1 MLLELVVRD
10 LALFERQELA
20 FGPGLN
26 VLTGETGA
34 GKSLLI
40 GALELLLGARPR
52 PGIVRQGAAQ
62 ARVEGR
68 FQLPPGQDGE
78 RVERWIA
85 RHLPQVLED
94 WRSGDDGE
102 ERELILGRAVAQDG
116 KTRAYVNQRPV
127 TRALLAELAPRL
139 FEIHGQNDHQRLF
152 EPSEQL
158 RLLDHYGG
166 LEAEVADYR
175 KARTAW
181 LALVER
187 QQRLAAEQATRR
199 DQLDAARFQS
209 SEIQAAG
216 LRPGERGE
224 LEPEREMLR
233 YAEHL
238 KGGLANLVDELSE
251 REDALLDRLRR
262 AERFLS
268 MWREQVA
275 ALSEPAEE
283 LGSALVHLEEA
294 ARALRTFAERLEV
307 DPERLDLLE
316 GRLAEI
322 ERLERKYQLDSAGLV
337 ERARELRL
345 EIERLE
351 GLEASLEGLES
362 EIGAARQTL
371 LEAGRALRRSRKSLR
386 AKLVKAVQQRLK
398 ELGLE
403 RAVFDLRLGQRGD
416 DEQHRSHAADRE
428 LFGERGLDRIEFLLA
443 ANPGEPT
450 ARLRQCASG
459 GEMARIM
466 LALRSVLAERGGGR
480 TLVFDEIDAGVGG
493 RLGPTMGRHLQ
504 ALGRQ
509 HQVLCVTH
517 LPAIAAAASRHLAVR
532 KSVAGGRTRA
542 EVDELD
548 GEARVEEVADMIAGG
563 ADQET
568 ARAEARR
575 LLGTA

>member
-1 MLLELVVRD
+1 MLVELVVRD

-20 FGPGLN
+20 FVAGLN

-34 GKSLLI
+34 GKSLLV

-52 PGIVRQGAAQ
+52 PGLVRQGAAQ
-62 ARVEGR
+62 AQVEGR
-68 FQLPPGQDGE
+68 FQLPPGEDGA
-78 RVERWIA
+78 RVERWVA
-85 RHLPQVLED
+85 RHLPQVLAEWGQD
-94 WRSGDDGE
+94 EGE

-158 RLLDHYGG
+158 RLLDAYGG
-166 LEAEVADYR
+166 LDGEVATYR
-175 KARTAW
+175 QARTAW
-181 LALVER
+181 LGLVER
-187 QQRLAAEQATRR
+187 EQRLAAEQAVRR
-199 DQLDAARFQS
+199 DRLDAARFQS

-216 LRPGERGE
+216 LRTGERGE

-233 YAEHL
+233 HAEHL
-238 KGGLANLVDELSE
+238 KGGLSNLVEELSE

-262 AERFLS
+262 ADRFLS
-268 MWREQVA
+268 LWREQVA
-275 ALSEPAEE
+275 ALREPSEGLAT
-283 LGSALVHLEEA
+283 ALVHLEEA
-294 ARALRTFAERLEV
+294 ARALRSFTDRLEV
-307 DPERLDLLE
+307 DPERLDLVE
-316 GRLAEI
+316 GRLAEL
-322 ERLERKYQLDSAGLV
+322 ERLERKYQLDAAGLV
-337 ERARELRL
+337 ARAGELAA

-351 GLEASLEGLES
+351 GLEASLEGLED
-362 EIGAARQTL
+362 EIASARQTL
-371 LEAGRALRRSRKSLR
+371 LAAGRALRRARKALR
-386 AKLVKAVQQRLK
+386 PRLVRAVQQRLA

-416 DEQHRSHAADRE
+416 DEDHRSHAADRE
-428 LFGERGLDRIEFLLA
+428 LFGDRGMDRIEFLLA

-459 GEMARIM
+459 GEMARIR
-466 LALRSVLAERGGGR
+466 LALRSVLAERGPGR

-493 RLGPTMGRHLQ
+493 RLGPTVGRHLQ

-517 LPAIAAAASRHLAVR
+517 LPAIAAAASLHLAVR

-542 EVDELD
+542 EVDELNGD
-548 GEARVEEVADMIAGG
+548 ARVEEVADMIAGG

-575 LLGTA
+575 LLGTT

>member
-1 MLLELVVRD
+1 MLVELVVRD

-34 GKSLLI
+34 GKSLLV

-52 PGIVRQGAAQ
+52 PGLVRQGASQ

-94 WRSGDDGE
+94 WKAEENGE
-102 ERELILGRAVAQDG
+102 ERELILGRAVSSEG

-158 RLLDHYGG
+158 RLLDLYGG
-166 LEAEVADYR
+166 LDGEVAAYR
-175 KARTAW
+175 QARTAW
-181 LALVER
+181 LALVAR
-187 QQRLAAEQATRR
+187 QEQLAAEQAQRR
-199 DQLDAARFQS
+199 DRLDAARFQS

-233 YAEHL
+233 HAEHL

-262 AERFLS
+262 ADRFLS
-268 MWREQVA
+268 LWRDSVG
-275 ALSEPAEE
+275 ALREPAEG
-283 LGSALVHLEEA
+283 LAAALVHLEEA
-294 ARALRTFAERLEV
+294 ARSLRTFTERLEV
-307 DPERLDLLE
+307 DPERLDLVE

-322 ERLERKYQLDSAGLV
+322 ERLERKYQLDSGGLV
-337 ERARELRL
+337 ARGVELAL

-351 GLEASLEGLES
+351 GLEASLEGLEG
-362 EIGAARQTL
+362 EIGAARQKL
-371 LEAGRALRRSRKSLR
+371 LDTGRALRRSRKGLR
-386 AKLVKAVQQRLK
+386 SKLVRAVQLRLK

-403 RAVFDLRLGQRGD
+403 RAEFDLRLGQRGE
-416 DEQHRSHAADRE
+416 DELHRSHAADRE
-428 LFGERGLDRIEFLLA
+428 LFGERGVDRIEFLLA
-443 ANPGEPT
+443 ANPGEPSV
-450 ARLRQCASG
+450 RLRECASG

-493 RLGPTMGRHLQ
+493 RLGPTVGRHLQ
-504 ALGRQ
+504 TLGRQ

-532 KSVAGGRTRA
+532 KTVTGGRTRA

>member
-1 MLLELVVRD
+1 MLVELVVRD
-10 LALFERQELA
+10 LALFEHQELA

-34 GKSLLI
+34 GKSLLV

-52 PGIVRQGAAQ
+52 PGLVRQGAAQ

-78 RVERWIA
+78 RVERWVT
-85 RHLPQVLED
+85 RHLPQVRED
-94 WRSGDDGE
+94 WKAEDGSE
-102 ERELILGRAVAQDG
+102 ERELILGRVVSNDG

-158 RLLDHYGG
+158 RLLDLYGG
-166 LEAEVADYR
+166 LDGDVSSYRQARAE
-175 KARTAW
+175 W
-181 LALVER
+181 LALVAR
-187 QQRLAAEQATRR
+187 QEKLAAEQAQRR
-199 DQLDAARFQS
+199 DRLDAARFQS

-233 YAEHL
+233 HAEHL

-262 AERFLS
+262 ADRFLS
-268 MWREQVA
+268 LWRDSVG
-275 ALSEPAEE
+275 ALREPAEE
-283 LGSALVHLEEA
+283 LAAALVHLEEA
-294 ARALRTFAERLEV
+294 ARALRTFTERLEV
-307 DPERLDLLE
+307 DPERLDLVE

-322 ERLERKYQLDSAGLV
+322 ERLERKYQLDAGGLV
-337 ERARELRL
+337 ARAVELAL

-351 GLEASLEGLES
+351 GLEASLEGLEG
-362 EIGAARQTL
+362 EIGTARQEL
-371 LEAGRALRRSRKSLR
+371 LDAGRGLRRSRKGLR
-386 AKLVKAVQQRLK
+386 ARLVRAVQQRLK

-403 RAVFDLRLGQRGD
+403 RAEFDLRLGQRGE
-416 DEQHRSHAADRE
+416 DELYRSHAADRE
-428 LFGERGLDRIEFLLA
+428 LFGERGMDRIEFLLA
-443 ANPGEPT
+443 ANPGEPSV
-450 ARLRQCASG
+450 RLRQCASG

-493 RLGPTMGRHLQ
+493 RLGPTVGRHLQ

-532 KSVAGGRTRA
+532 KTVAGGRTRA